1 MKALITDTEIRNPD
15 IEIDLLRNAGFEVEV
30 ASCRTPADVIDAGRD
45 ADALLVQ
52 YAPVTADV
60 FDALPSLRAIS
71 RYGIGVDSIDLPAAE
86 RHGVWVSNV
95 PDYGFDEVPTHALAL
110 LFALLR
116 HVPFYDRNIR
126 GGTWDFQATGPINRI
141 ADLSLGIVGLGRL
154 GRFAMERA
162 RPFFKDVIAYDPFID
177 DARWPAGVTKAS
189 LQEVF
194 AHAHAI
200 SLHVPLTRGSRHLI
214 NDALLA
220 AVPERGTY
228 LVNTSRGGLIDLD
241 AALRALEDGRL
252 RGLGLD
258 VMPNE
263 PPPMD
268 HPVLH
273 HQRTVVTPHA
283 AWYSEASVI
292 DLRRKYTENIVM
304 WARNGV
310 APNAVVI
317 GTIAPISTC

>member
-15 IEIDLLRNAGFEVEV
+15 IEIELLRDAGFDVEV
-30 ASCRTPADVIDAGRD
+30 ACCRSSAEIIDAGRG

-71 RYGIGVDSIDLPAAE
+71 RYGIGVDSIDLAAAE

-116 HVPFYDRNIR
+116 HVPFHDRNIR

-141 ADLSLGIVGLGRL
+141 SELSLGIVGLGRL

-162 RPFFKDVIAYDPFID
+162 RPFFKDVIAYDPFLD
-177 DARWPAGVTKAS
+177 DDRWPKGVVKAS

-194 AHAHAI
+194 RHAHAI
-200 SLHVPLTRGSRHLI
+200 SLHVPLTRDNRHLV

-220 AVPERGTY
+220 EVPERGSY
-228 LVNTSRGGLIDLD
+228 LVNTSRGGLIDLE
-241 AALRALEDGRL
+241 AALRALESGRL

-258 VMPNE
+258 VMPSE

-268 HPVLH
+268 HPILH
-273 HQRTVVTPHA
+273 HPRTVITPHV

-292 DLRRKYTENIVM
+292 DLRRKYTENIVT
-304 WARNGV
+304 WARSGI
-310 APNAVVI
+310 APNAVVRGI
-317 GTIAPISTC
+317 TAQSMVV